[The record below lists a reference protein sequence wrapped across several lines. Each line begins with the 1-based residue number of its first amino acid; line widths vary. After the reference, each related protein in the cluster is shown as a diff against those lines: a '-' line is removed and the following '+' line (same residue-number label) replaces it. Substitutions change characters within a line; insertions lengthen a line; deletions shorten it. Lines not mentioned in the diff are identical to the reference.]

1 MSEKTKYIHTAKQL
15 FEFVKPYRNLFIFV
29 TLVAILLSGLGVVR
43 TYFFKVIIDDFIV
56 PKDYQGMV
64 NIIWIMLGLLFAEVI
79 SQVSFM
85 YYASWLGQYVIRD
98 IRNKLFSYMIR
109 FKMKYYDQS
118 SVGILVTRAVNDME
132 RIAEIFSS
140 GLFEIFSEI
149 LKMLVVMGVM
159 IYFDWRL
166 TLIVFITLPIIL
178 YATNWFQK
186 SMKVAFTEVRK
197 QVGELNAFVQERLS
211 GMKIIQLF
219 TRETTEYQK
228 FEKINKKHEK
238 AWLAN
243 IWYNSIFFPISDL
256 VTSVAMGLVVWY
268 GGLQAVSN
276 TSIQL
281 GTILMFIQ
289 LIQRL
294 FQPLRHIADKFNTLQ
309 MGVIAAQRVF
319 SIIETHSQHTEIEGN
334 KELSEVQGNIRFENV
349 HFGYKENEDIL
360 HGISFSVEKG
370 QMVAIVG
377 ATGAGKSTIINLIN
391 RFYDLKSG
399 NILIDNQDIRDFT
412 LVSLRKHIAVVLQ
425 DVFLFAD
432 TILNNITLR
441 NPSISKEEVILAA
454 KEIGIHKFI
463 KKLPQGYEYNVK
475 ERGATLSAGQRQL
488 IAFLRAYVHKP
499 EILILDEA
507 TSSVDSYSEKLIKKA
522 TERITKGRTSIIIA
536 HRLATIQ
543 KADKII
549 VLDKGKIVEE
559 GTHDKLLTIDNGYYH
574 NLHQVATNHYKDK
587 I

>member
-1 MSEKTKYIHTAKQL
+1 MSEKTKYTHTIKQL
-15 FEFVKPYRNLFIFV
+15 FEFVKPYRNLFVFV
-29 TLVAILLSGLGVVR
+29 ALISILLSGLGVLR

-64 NIIWIMLGLLFAEVI
+64 EIIWIMLGLLFAEVI

-85 YYASWLGQYVIRD
+85 YYTSWLGQYIIRD
-98 IRNKLFSYMIR
+98 IRNKLFGYMIR

-118 SVGILVTRAVNDME
+118 SVGILVTRAVNDIE

-166 TLIVFITLPIIL
+166 ALIVFATLPIIL

-197 QVGELNAFVQERLS
+197 QVAELNSFVQERLS

-219 TRETTEYQK
+219 TRENYEYQK

-256 VTSVAMGLVVWY
+256 VTSVAMGLIVWY
-268 GGLQAVSN
+268 GGLQAVNN
-276 TSIQL
+276 TGIQL

-319 SIIETHSQHTEIEGN
+319 AIIETHRQYTEIEGN
-334 KELSEVQGNIRFENV
+334 NELSEVQGNIRFENV
-349 HFGYKENEDIL
+349 RFGYKENEEIL
-360 HGISFSVEKG
+360 HGINFSVEKG
-370 QMVAIVG
+370 QTVAIVG

-391 RFYDLKSG
+391 RFYDLNG
-399 NILIDNQDIRDFT
+399 GTILIDNQDIRDFT
-412 LVSLRKHIAVVLQ
+412 LISLRKHIAIVLQ

-441 NPSISKEEVILAA
+441 NPSISKEEVIQAA

-507 TSSVDSYSEKLIKKA
+507 TSSVDSHSEKLIKKA

-543 KADKII
+543 QADKII
-549 VLDKGKIVEE
+549 VLDKGNIVEE
-559 GTHDKLLTIDNGYYH
+559 GTHDKLLTIPNGYYR
-574 NLHQVATNHYKDK
+574 NLQQVATNLYEDK

>member
-1 MSEKTKYIHTAKQL
+1 MSEKTKYTHTIKQL
-15 FEFVKPYRNLFIFV
+15 FEFVKPYRNLFVFV
-29 TLVAILLSGLGVVR
+29 ALISILLSGLGVLR

-64 NIIWIMLGLLFAEVI
+64 EIIWIMLGLLFAEVI

-85 YYASWLGQYVIRD
+85 YYASWLGQYIIRD
-98 IRNKLFSYMIR
+98 IRNKLFGYMIR

-118 SVGILVTRAVNDME
+118 SVGILVTRAVNDIE

-166 TLIVFITLPIIL
+166 ALIVFATLPIIL

-197 QVGELNAFVQERLS
+197 QVAELNSFVQERLS

-219 TRETTEYQK
+219 TRENYEYQK

-256 VTSVAMGLVVWY
+256 VTSVAMGLIVWY
-268 GGLQAVSN
+268 GGLQAVNN
-276 TSIQL
+276 TGIQL

-319 SIIETHSQHTEIEGN
+319 AIIETHRQYTEIEGN
-334 KELSEVQGNIRFENV
+334 NELSEVQGNIRFENV
-349 HFGYKENEDIL
+349 RFGYKENEEIL
-360 HGISFSVEKG
+360 HGINFSVEKG
-370 QMVAIVG
+370 QTVAIVG

-391 RFYDLKSG
+391 RFYDLNG
-399 NILIDNQDIRDFT
+399 GTILIDNQDIRDFT
-412 LVSLRKHIAVVLQ
+412 LISLRKHIAIVLQ

-441 NPSISKEEVILAA
+441 NPSISKEEVIQAA

-507 TSSVDSYSEKLIKKA
+507 TSSVDSHSEKLIKKA

-543 KADKII
+543 QADKII
-549 VLDKGKIVEE
+549 VLDKGNIVEE
-559 GTHDKLLTIDNGYYH
+559 GTHDELLTIPNGYYR
-574 NLHQVATNHYKDK
+574 NLQQVATNLYEDK